1 MRSPDEGADSVCIDR
16 TALHCR
22 RDTAG
27 RWVRDA
33 RLYNLRQGWR

>member
-1 MRSPDEGADSVCIDR
+1 MRSPDDGADTVCIDR
-16 TALHCR
+16 TALHSR

-33 RLYNLRQGWR
+33 RPFTLRQEWR